1 MWDKISAL
9 IGSVVALTRNV
20 DVAQNNIAE
29 LQDEV
34 KRLTERVSILAFE
47 LQRQRDE
54 ANHRQETAK
63 RDQEILVLRLQL
75 ALKDAGRE
83 TAARAVKYLQHR
95 GRERREQQH
104 LEPYFQL
111 GNFFCPDLVKN
122 RTK

>member
-83 TAARAVKYLQHR
+83 LARAVKYLRRR

-104 LEPYFQL
+104 LEP
-111 GNFFCPDLVKN
+111 
-122 RTK
+122 